1 MSAIRWWGR
10 REWGPPDS
18 HISAS
23 PKDFNLATERMEIGS
38 TTIPHYNLSEIC
50 WRGRSVG
57 RAGRS
62 VNLTS
67 PQDLSRISRRGS
79 PSSGWDTRPASSP
92 PTSTSWKWWSASEWG
107 MRPATWPPGQQGQQG
122 HMDHR
127 ANRATGI
134 TRANRATRATGDRLL
149 HRPQPTTTSFHSS
162 AHLLG
167 EIELNYLIYFKYPF

>member
-1 MSAIRWWGR
+1 MLEGEVSGQGLKVCQSDLPSGGGAPLG
-10 REWGPPDS
+10 
-18 HISAS
+18 AS
-23 PKDFNLATERMEIGS
+23 P
-38 TTIPHYNLSEIC
+38 
-50 WRGRSVG
+50 
-57 RAGRS
+57 
-62 VNLTS
+62 
-67 PQDLSRISRRGS
+67 RRGS
-79 PSSGWDTRPASSP
+79 LSSGWDTRPASSP

-134 TRANRATRATGDRLL
+134 TRANRATGITRANRATGITRANRATRATGDRLL